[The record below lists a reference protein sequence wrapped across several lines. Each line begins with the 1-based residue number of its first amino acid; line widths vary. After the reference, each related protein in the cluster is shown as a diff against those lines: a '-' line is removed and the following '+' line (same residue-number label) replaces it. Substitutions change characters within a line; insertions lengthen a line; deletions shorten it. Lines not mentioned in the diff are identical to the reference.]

1 MARVNKEER
10 LQINSEIKEMLRKG
24 AIQQLKSQPGEF
36 LSNLFLV
43 NKKDGG
49 NKSCNKSQISEQLHT
64 LPKFQNGRNA
74 FNKGSSPRTRLSDRD
89 RSKRCLFWHTSRQK
103 LRKIYLFLMG
113 REFIR
118 IPLLM
123 FWPGSRPSDFH
134 ETWRINVRI
143 IIFLDA
149 MLVIAQTLKEISQAK
164 KALIFL
170 LQNLCFV
177 INLKK
182 SQSTLVKEIEFLRLV
197 INSVNMTLVLPQE
210 KVVDI

>member
-1 MARVNKEER
+1 
-10 LQINSEIKEMLRKG
+10 MLRKG

-134 ETWRINVRI
+134 ETSEDTSCLIKEDQCKNNNIFGRHTSNSPNVERN
-143 IIFLDA
+143 FA
-149 MLVIAQTLKEISQAK
+149 SKEGIDFFVTKFMFCDKFK
-164 KALIFL
+164 KVAT
-170 LQNLCFV
+170 NTSEGNRV
-177 INLKK
+177 
-182 SQSTLVKEIEFLRLV
+182 S
-197 INSVNMTLVLPQE
+197 
-210 KVVDI
+210 